1 VFGARL
7 PTGTVCY
14 WYSPYLACL
23 IEDRTN
29 QPNNLNQ
36 KLYILSNDHLYSTIL
51 PNIDLSSPPTRR
63 GAHPNQFSIQTVT
76 NKQTNKQTNDDEHK
90 RTPDKRSRHVKR
102 SSQTLVCVLSCL
114 ALFFSFFSTVYWSI
128 GQLVNWSI
136 GQLVN
141 WSIGQLVNWS
151 IGQLVNWSIGQL
163 VNWSIGLLLI
173 ADC

>member
-76 NKQTNKQTNDDEHK
+76 NKQTNKQTTTSTKGPPTSAQD
-90 RTPDKRSRHVKR
+90 T
-102 SSQTLVCVLSCL
+102 SSARAKHSSVSCL
-114 ALFFSFFSTVYWSI
+114 VLPCFFHFFLPYI

-141 WSIGQLVNWS
+141 WSIGQLVY
-151 IGQLVNWSIGQL
+151 
-163 VNWSIGLLLI
+163 WSIGLLVYWSI

>member
-76 NKQTNKQTNDDEHK
+76 NKQTNKQTNK
-90 RTPDKRSRHVKR
+90 RRRAQKDPRQALKTRQALEPNTR
-102 SSQTLVCVLSCL
+102 LCLVLSCL
-114 ALFFSFFSTVYWSI
+114 VFFIFFYRI
-128 GQLVNWSI
+128 
-136 GQLVN
+136 
-141 WSIGQLVNWS
+141 
-151 IGQLVNWSIGQL
+151 LVNWSIGQL
-163 VNWSIGLLLI
+163 VNWSIGLLVYWSIGLLVYWSI